1 MKTEGG
7 YTRRGLMRRKGKQ
20 ISHDFIHM
28 GSNFKNRHEC
38 KNGIVAVEAESNG
51 EVNITSLHGC
61 TCLLI

>member
-1 MKTEGG
+1 MKTEGD
-7 YTRRGLMRRKGKQ
+7 YIRRGLMRRKGKQ

-28 GSNFKNRHEC
+28 GSKNRHER

>member
-7 YTRRGLMRRKGKQ
+7 YIRRGLMRRKGKQ
-20 ISHDFIHM
+20 ISHDFIHI
-28 GSNFKNRHEC
+28 GS